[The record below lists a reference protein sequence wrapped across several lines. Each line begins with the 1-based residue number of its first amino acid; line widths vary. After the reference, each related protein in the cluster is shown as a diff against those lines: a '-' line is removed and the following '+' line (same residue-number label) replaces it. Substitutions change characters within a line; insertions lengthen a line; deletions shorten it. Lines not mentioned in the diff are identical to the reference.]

1 MSSIA
6 PTNITTAGETTSDEN
21 LDAAQHDELLRLF
34 NRVDALLDTN
44 PGRTVLLVGPSAG
57 VGASSVAR
65 GLAAI
70 AAERQGSKVLFLDAD
85 TTKDRNQD
93 DPRARGLIGCLER
106 GDDPL
111 RAIVPA
117 TESSHGRAY
126 DFARLID
133 VALPRGHAL
142 PPGLIERALQALRN
156 EYRWVVIDAAPLQ
169 AAAETMPIARL
180 ADAVAIVVEAE
191 TTRIPVTQRLLQ
203 ELKLGGANPIGIV
216 LNKRRFYIPSWIYR
230 RL

>member
-1 MSSIA
+1 MTTIA
-6 PTNITTAGETTSDEN
+6 LPGEETGEEAMASV
-21 LDAAQHDELLRLF
+21 QHDELLRLF
-34 NRVDALLDTN
+34 NRIDSLLDTN
-44 PGRTVLLVGPSAG
+44 PGRSVLLVGPSAG

-70 AAERQGSKVLFLDAD
+70 AAERQGAKVLLLDAD
-85 TTKDRNQD
+85 TTKDRDPN
-93 DPRARGLIGCLER
+93 DPRARGIVGCLER
-106 GDDPL
+106 GEDPL
-111 RAIVPA
+111 SAIVPA
-117 TESSHGRAY
+117 TSSSHGRAY

-156 EYRWVVIDAAPLQ
+156 EYRWLVVDAAPLQ
-169 AAAETMPIARL
+169 SAAETMPIARMV
-180 ADAVAIVVEAE
+180 DAVGIVIQAE

-203 ELKLGGANPIGIV
+203 ELKLGGANPIGVV
-216 LNKRRFYIPSWIYR
+216 LNKRRFYIPPWIYR

>member
-1 MSSIA
+1 MTTIA
-6 PTNITTAGETTSDEN
+6 LPVEETVTDQ

-44 PGRTVLLVGPSAG
+44 PSRSVLLVGPSAG

-70 AAERQGSKVLFLDAD
+70 ASERQGAKVLLLDAD
-85 TTKDRNQD
+85 TTKERAED
-93 DPRARGLIGCLER
+93 DPRARGVIGCLER
-106 GDDPL
+106 GEDPL
-111 RAIVPA
+111 TAVVPA
-117 TESSHGRAY
+117 TSSSQGRAY
-126 DFARLID
+126 DFARLVD
-133 VALPRGHAL
+133 LALPRGHAL

-156 EYRWVVIDAAPLQ
+156 EYRWLVIDAAPLQ
-169 AAAETMPIARL
+169 AAAETMPIARMV
-180 ADAVAIVVEAE
+180 DAVAVVVEAE

-216 LNKRRFYIPSWIYR
+216 LNKRRFYIPTWIYR